1 MMKFTENPPPSLEN
15 RGQLAQN
22 EMTKYER
29 WDIGLHVVEITSMF
43 AVAVI
48 ALFGDSIRRLI
59 NRPKLDFSISKN
71 SPHVKRIGLTQN
83 QAGNESD
90 SYIEIMVQVANDGRT
105 VVQNL
110 RAYIAELY
118 ATNEAGGLCR
128 VASFA
133 HESFDWHSGDNDK
146 TKVDVHPQT
155 SRFLCVGKIA
165 ESSLLQQSPNNTPIN
180 SSQSLG
186 SDLFVL
192 LKDGFQGGEPFRV
205 EQKMI
210 VIPLLFVSDQHR
222 IKVIK
227 YLQIAWTKKSIR
239 DFGSWSEADFSLE
252 FINEHKFK
260 KMLPGGK

>member
-1 MMKFTENPPPSLEN
+1 MLKVTENPPPSPEN
-15 RGQLAQN
+15 QAQLVQKG
-22 EMTKYER
+22 MTKYER
-29 WDIGLHVVEITSMF
+29 WDIGLHVIEIISMF
-43 AVAVI
+43 TVTVI
-48 ALFGDSIRRLI
+48 ALFGENIRRII
-59 NRPKLDFSISKN
+59 NKPRLDFSISKN
-71 SPHVKRIGLTQN
+71 SPHVKKIGLTQN
-83 QAGNESD
+83 QAVNDSD

-118 ATNEAGGLCR
+118 ATNEAGGLCK

-155 SRFLCVGKIA
+155 SRLLCVGKIA
-165 ESSLLQQSPNNTPIN
+165 ESSLLQQSTNDVPTA
-180 SSQSLG
+180 SSQSLV

-192 LKDGFQGGEPFRV
+192 LKDGFQGGEPYKV

-252 FINEHKFK
+252 FIHERKFK